1 MKRKS
6 TYRYEIVLLALLMLS
21 LRQAPADKITG
32 KWILVSYTT
41 GGETATPYQLMEF
54 TDEGKILFRGFEMA
68 RYSYQHNK
76 IRMQSSVEPSLN
88 GEGHIQWQGHDRM
101 QIILDSA
108 VMDFMR
114 WKEDYRLRPLAGVWI
129 YYDDPEVYLKISDSA
144 TITEFVQTDYG
155 TEMSMA
161 SGIYLPEEKKIIIQN
176 PAGYFTG
183 VYKVER
189 ENEQGMIFS
198 RDGRDYDLIKDNE
211 TAPPPDLS
219 FTYEDLPAEEDEGRL
234 PWNGISW
241 NDYDTS
247 MVYYYQRRTYID
259 LLERF
264 HIVNEMDRHKI
275 NRRNG
280 TFCISQH
287 LIKSHGKRPQI
298 AENCKGRVAQ
308 SHNPFFPRPRPD
320 RFRIVSTDTLYE
332 TPDFAFPCTLV
343 EGVDGDK
350 KFRYWMINNMPGVY
364 ARIIVQFP
372 GDRDQEV
379 YYIRELIEITKT
391 DFKH

>member
-1 MKRKS
+1 
-6 TYRYEIVLLALLMLS
+6 MLS
-21 LRQAPADKITG
+21 LRQAPADRITG
-32 KWILVSYTT
+32 KWLLVSYTT

-54 TDEGKILFRGFEMA
+54 TGEGKILFRGFEMA

-259 LLERF
+259 LLERY
-264 HIVNEMDRHKI
+264 RK
-275 NRRNG
+275 
-280 TFCISQH
+280 
-287 LIKSHGKRPQI
+287 
-298 AENCKGRVAQ
+298 
-308 SHNPFFPRPRPD
+308 
-320 RFRIVSTDTLYE
+320 
-332 TPDFAFPCTLV
+332 
-343 EGVDGDK
+343 
-350 KFRYWMINNMPGVY
+350 
-364 ARIIVQFP
+364 
-372 GDRDQEV
+372 
-379 YYIRELIEITKT
+379 
-391 DFKH
+391 